1 MLRREENEKAEILKS
16 LRRKLPE
23 PMPLVHQMVIDK
35 HWTTQKKK
43 RGRADESPDA

>member
-1 MLRREENEKAEILKS
+1 MLPRDENEKAEILKS

-35 HWTTQKKK
+35 HWPTLKK
-43 RGRADESPDA
+43 RVERSDGSSRK

>member
-1 MLRREENEKAEILKS
+1 MLHRDENEKAEILKS

-35 HWTTQKKK
+35 HWPTLKK
-43 RGRADESPDA
+43 RVERSDGSSRK